1 MPKFSSKQEKIQVF
15 SNPMSVLLS
24 VTLIGASLM
33 LCPPNASFHKA
44 MDGAL
49 WAVTSTDDLYMTVRA
64 SFPLD
69 EQYWDSNCN
78 SGWISNSKC
87 DAIVLRVRSCVVN
100 VASSYCSTH
109 ESYIQTLLRQ

>member
-1 MPKFSSKQEKIQVF
+1 MPKFPSKQEKIKGF
-15 SNPMSVLLS
+15 DNSISVLLS
-24 VTLIGASLM
+24 VMLIGVSLM
-33 LCPPNASFHKA
+33 LWPRNASFHKA

-49 WAVTSTDDLYMTVRA
+49 SAVTSTDDVYMTVRA

-78 SGWISNSKC
+78 NGWISNSKC
-87 DAIVLRVRSCVVN
+87 EGILLRVRSCVVN

-109 ESYIQTLLRQ
+109 ESYIQALLRQ